1 MSKNK
6 PWLKAK
12 KRDHT
17 TGNGK
22 GDRPRPVDKEKYD
35 ANYEAIFGKKEPPY
49 MRRSLDWVNEQY
61 GEVLKKLADED
72 KNDKK

>member
-1 MSKNK
+1 MSKSK

-35 ANYEAIFGKKEPPY
+35 ANYEAIFGKRDPTY
-49 MRRSLDWVNEQY
+49 MQRSLDWVNEKH
-61 GEVLKKLADED
+61 GEALKKLGDTPDEP
-72 KNDKK
+72 K